1 MISDHERIKLY
12 YYSAAS
18 DLISFSISFVIRTSA
33 SGLLNDFSSCPN
45 ATQNARLDGFAFCQL
60 GQKSADESVSS
71 TVSIN
76 NRLFR

>member
-18 DLISFSISFVIRTSA
+18 DLISFSISFVRTSA

-45 ATQNARLDGFAFCQL
+45 ATQNARLDGFAFGQL

-71 TVSIN
+71 AVSVH